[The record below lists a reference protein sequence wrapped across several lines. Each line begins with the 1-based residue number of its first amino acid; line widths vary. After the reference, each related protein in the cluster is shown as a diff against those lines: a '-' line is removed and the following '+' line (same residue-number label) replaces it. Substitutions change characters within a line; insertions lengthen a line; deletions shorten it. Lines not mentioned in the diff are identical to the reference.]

1 MTGIE
6 GVKTGAPKEPS
17 VVPRWLLMKE
27 KIPKPKTRWL
37 VLKSPDRST
46 LPSTTPPLYSLRP

>member
-1 MTGIE
+1 MMGIE
-6 GVKTGAPKEPS
+6 GVKTSAPKEPS
-17 VVPRWLLMKE
+17 EVPRWLLMKE